1 MRNASVLCACLS
13 VAAATALAAQ
23 PPQPAVEPAQ
33 PVQWLSEPFPPF
45 SFVGPSGPAG
55 VAVDLMK
62 TAQAQAN
69 LPEGAPLF
77 MPWPRVLQVLAGPAP
92 ACVTAMTRTPA
103 REKQYQ
109 WVGPFL
115 PADHAVARKTPAP
128 PWPGGDKPLA
138 GLDVVVVRGDVAEE
152 TARTLG
158 ADEARIHRVADPVI
172 AARMLLAGRVDGW
185 VYGEAV
191 MRWTLISLEIPPDHY
206 RFDGQMKGGD
216 NFFACNGAVGADYL
230 KRLQQGLDSAKK
242 ANKGGVSEYDRIL
255 SRYLRIDTVSRK

>member
-1 MRNASVLCACLS
+1 MRNASVLCAWLF
-13 VAAATALAAQ
+13 VAAADTLAAQ
-23 PPQPAVEPAQ
+23 ETLQ

-69 LPEGAPLF
+69 LPEGTPLF
-77 MPWPRVLQVLAGPAP
+77 LPWARVLQVLAGPAP
-92 ACVTAMTRTPA
+92 ACVTAMTRTTA

-115 PADHAVARKTPAP
+115 PANLAVGRKSTAP
-128 PWPGGDKPLA
+128 PWPGGDKPLS
-138 GLDVVVVRGDVAEE
+138 GLDVVVIRGDVSEE

-158 ADEARIHRVADPVI
+158 AEEARIHRVADPVI

-191 MRWTLISLEIPPDHY
+191 MRWTLTSLEIPTDHY
-206 RFDGQMKGGD
+206 RFDGQLKGGD
-216 NFFACNGAVGADYL
+216 NYFACNSAVGADYL
-230 KRLQQGLDSAKK
+230 KRLQQGLDAARKAKS
-242 ANKGGVSEYDRIL
+242 GVSEYDRIL
-255 SRYLRIDTVSRK
+255 SRYLRTDTTSRK